1 MATTKTATAAPAESN
16 PVWMTTEQV
25 AEKLGLHPQT
35 IRQWRHR
42 GTVGPK
48 SFKMGGAVRYK
59 ESDVDAWLEKHSRDT
74 EQDFD

>member
-1 MATTKTATAAPAESN
+1 MATTLIATAAPAAS

-25 AEKLGLHPQT
+25 AAKLGLHPQT

-48 SFKMGGAVRYK
+48 SYKMGGAVRYK
-59 ESDVDAWLEKHSRDT
+59 ESDVDAWLDKNSRDA
-74 EQDFD
+74 EQD